1 LTLSPGTRLGAYE
14 IVSLVGSG
22 GMGEVYRANDTRL
35 DRTVAIKVVGGRVTI
50 NTEFRLRFEREAR
63 HIAALNHPRIC
74 TLFDVG
80 HQDEISFLV
89 MEYLEGETLSHRL
102 RKGPV
107 SLEQTLKIG
116 IEVCDAL
123 ASAHRHGIVH
133 RDLKP
138 GNVML
143 TKSGAKL
150 LDFGLAMSKAPLMNS
165 PLDETVSPTQA
176 HRMVAEDILIGTLP
190 YMAPEQISGG
200 RIDDRT
206 DIFAFGALLYELAT
220 GQRAFE
226 GDDRGDLIVKILDR
240 NPLALSE
247 RVTTVPPA
255 FERVVKKCM
264 AKDPDERW
272 QSARDLLDELKWI
285 DAMRPSATVAPGA
298 PGRRSRRF
306 TLVAAAA
313 VTIGALGAA
322 AGYFTSPA
330 KQPPVVKLALLPPD
344 GAQFGNYAV
353 SPDGTRVVFAALSGG
368 VTQLWTRSL
377 DALTAQPLAGTTDP
391 HDPVW
396 SPDGQ
401 WIAFFADAKLKRI
414 AASGGSVQTICDA
427 PDGRGASWN
436 DSGVIVFAANIL
448 GALSKVPASGGK
460 PTAVTTLD
468 AGRQED
474 SHRQPFFLPD
484 GRHFLFIARSAKRE
498 DSRVDIGSLD
508 SAERIPLLNIE
519 SKAVYTPPGYVLFL
533 SGGTEGGL
541 MALPFDARRLRASGD
556 PIPVDAQMPFDVSSF
571 SASSTGVLAFTSVP
585 VHRLMWFDRSGKP
598 LPIASSADRISNI
611 GLSADATR
619 VAARRF
625 FQGNYDIWVIDVARG
640 ITSRVTSSPAPD
652 GAPVWSPDGERIAF
666 SSERGKAGSI
676 YVAEASGT
684 GGEELVLSSDQPNDP
699 TDWSPDGR
707 FILFTRQDPV
717 TLKDLWALPLFGDRR
732 AFPLLQTQFI
742 EEQAHLSPDGQ
753 WIAYVSNESGKWEV
767 YLQTF
772 PRSSGK
778 RQVSTAGGSQ
788 PRWRRDGREL
798 YFVDPKGILHA
809 AGVSLG
815 AKALIGHPQALFQTN
830 LADYAM
836 GGRYAVTADGGRFLV
851 NIDDNADTRA
861 INVVLN
867 WPAALKK

>member
-35 DRTVAIKVVGGRVTI
+35 DRTVAIKVVAGRVTV
-50 NTEFRLRFEREAR
+50 NPEFRIRFEREAR

-102 RKGPV
+102 RKGPL

-116 IEVCDAL
+116 IEMCDAL
-123 ASAHRHGIVH
+123 ATAHRHGIVH

-150 LDFGLAMSKAPLMNS
+150 LDFGLALSVASPMSS
-165 PLDETVSPTQA
+165 PIDETLSPTQA
-176 HRMVAEDILIGTLP
+176 YRLVAEDILVGTLP

-206 DIFAFGALLYELAT
+206 DIFAIGALLYEMAT
-220 GQRAFE
+220 GTRAFE

-247 RVTTVPPA
+247 RVATVPPA

-285 DAMRPSATVAPGA
+285 DAMRASPAFAPA
-298 PGRRSRRF
+298 MPGRRPRMF
-306 TLVAAAA
+306 AIVAAAA
-313 VTIGALGAA
+313 VTIAALAA
-322 AGYFTSPA
+322 AGAYFARPGNE
-330 KQPPVVKLALLPPD
+330 PPVIKLALLPPD
-344 GAQFGNYAV
+344 GAQFANYAV
-353 SPDGTRVVFAALSGG
+353 SPDGTRMVFAATGNG
-368 VTQLWTRSL
+368 TTQLWTRSL
-377 DALTAQPLAGTTDP
+377 DAIAAHPLAGTTDP

-401 WIAFFADAKLKRI
+401 SIAFFADGKLKRI

-427 PDGRGASWN
+427 PDGRGATWG
-436 DSGVIVFAANIL
+436 DSGLIVFAPNIL
-448 GALSKVPASGGK
+448 GALARVPAAGGK
-460 PTAVTTLD
+460 PTPVTSL
-468 AGRQED
+468 AAERQED

-508 SAERIPLLNIE
+508 SAERIHLLNIE

-556 PIPVDAQMPFDVSSF
+556 PIPVDAQMPFDVSTF

-585 VHRLMWFDRSGKP
+585 AHRLMWFDRSGKP
-598 LPIASSADRISNI
+598 LPITSSADRISNI
-611 GLSADATR
+611 ALSADGTR

-625 FQGNYDIWVIDVARG
+625 FQGNYDIWMMDLARG
-640 ITSRVTSSPAPD
+640 TTSRVTSNPAPD
-652 GAPVWSPDGERIAF
+652 GAPVWSPDGETIAF
-666 SSERGKAGSI
+666 SSERDKAGSI
-676 YVAEASGT
+676 YVTEASGS
-684 GGEELVLSSDQPNDP
+684 GAEEALLSSDQPNEP
-699 TDWSPDGR
+699 TDWSSDGR
-707 FILFTRQDPV
+707 FLLFTRQDPV

-732 AFPLLQTQFI
+732 AFPVLQTQFI

-767 YLQTF
+767 YLQPF
-772 PRSSGK
+772 PRASGK
-778 RQVSTAGGSQ
+778 WQVSTAGGSQ

-809 AGVSLG
+809 VGISLG
-815 AKALIGHPQALFQTN
+815 AKVLIAQPQALFQTN

-836 GGRYAVTADGGRFLV
+836 GGRYTVTADGDRFLV

-861 INVVLN
+861 INIVTN

>member
-14 IVSLVGSG
+14 ILSLVGSG

-35 DRTVAIKVVGGRVTI
+35 DRTVAIKVVAGRVTI
-50 NTEFRLRFEREAR
+50 SPEFRLRFEQEAR

-89 MEYLEGETLSHRL
+89 MEYLEGETLSRRL
-102 RKGPV
+102 RRGAV

-116 IEVCDAL
+116 IEICDAL

-138 GNVML
+138 ANVML

-150 LDFGLAMSKAPLMNS
+150 LDFGLALSMAPMLNT
-165 PLDETVSPTQA
+165 PIDATVSPTQD
-176 HRMVAEDILIGTLP
+176 HRLMAEEILVGTLP

-220 GQRAFE
+220 GKRAFE
-226 GDDRGDLIVKILDR
+226 GTDRRDLIVKILDR
-240 NPLALSE
+240 NPPPLAE
-247 RVTTVPPA
+247 RVAVPEA
-255 FERVVKKCM
+255 FDRVVRKCLS
-264 AKDPDERW
+264 KDPDERW
-272 QSARDLLDELKWI
+272 QSAHDLLDELKWI
-285 DAMRPSATVAPGA
+285 ASMPQAAGSARSA
-298 PGRRSRRF
+298 SRRRPPVF
-306 TLVAAAA
+306 GLAAA
-313 VTIGALGAA
+313 VALVMGALGAA
-322 AGYFTSPA
+322 GVYFASGS
-330 KQPPVVKLALLPPD
+330 KEPPLVKLALLPPD
-344 GAQFGNYAV
+344 GAQFGNYAL

-377 DALTAQPLAGTTDP
+377 DAMTAQPLAGTTDP

-401 WIAFFADAKLKRI
+401 WIAFFADGKLKRI
-414 AASGGSVQTICDA
+414 GVSGGSVQTICDA

-474 SHRQPFFLPD
+474 SHRHPFFLPD

-498 DSRVDIGSLD
+498 QTRVDIGSLD
-508 SAERIPLLNIE
+508 HGDRVPVLNIE
-519 SKAVYTPPGYVLFL
+519 SKVVYTP
-533 SGGTEGGL
+533 SGHLLYLNEGTEGGL
-541 MALPFDARRLRASGD
+541 MALPFDAKRLRATGD
-556 PIPVDAQMPFDVSSF
+556 AVPVDAQMPFDVSTF
-571 SASSTGVLAFTSVP
+571 SASSTGVLAFTSLP
-585 VHRLMWFDRSGKP
+585 AHRLMWFDRTGKGA
-598 LPIASSADRISNI
+598 PIANGADRISNI
-611 GLSADATR
+611 ALSADGTR

-625 FQGNYDIWVIDVARG
+625 FQGNYDIWVIDLVRG
-640 ITSRVTSSPAPD
+640 TTSRATSNPAPE

-666 SSERGKAGSI
+666 SSERGKAGNI
-676 YVAEASGT
+676 YVTAASGA
-684 GGEELVLSSDQPNDP
+684 GGEEVVLTSDQPNDP
-699 TDWSPDGR
+699 TDWSSDGR
-707 FILFTRQDPV
+707 YLLFTRQDPV
-717 TLKDLWALPLFGDRR
+717 TLKDLWALPFFGDRQ
-732 AFPLLQTQFI
+732 AFPLMQTQFI
-742 EEQAHLSPDGQ
+742 EEQAHLSPDGE
-753 WIAYVSNESGKWEV
+753 WISYVSNESGKWEV
-767 YLQTF
+767 YVQRF
-772 PRSSGK
+772 PRASG
-778 RQVSTAGGSQ
+778 RWQVSTAGGSQ
-788 PRWRRDGREL
+788 PRWRRDGREI
-798 YFVDPKGILHA
+798 YFVDPKGTLYA
-809 AGVSLG
+809 VGVNLG
-815 AKALIGHPQALFQTN
+815 AKVVIGRPQSLFPTS

-836 GGRYAVTADGGRFLV
+836 GGRYAVTADGERFLV
-851 NIDDNADTRA
+851 NIDDSATRA

>member
-1 LTLSPGTRLGAYE
+1 
-14 IVSLVGSG
+14 
-22 GMGEVYRANDTRL
+22 MGEVYRANDTRL
-35 DRTVAIKVVGGRVTI
+35 DRTVAIKVVAGRVGI
-50 NTEFRLRFEREAR
+50 NPEFRDRFEREAR

-102 RKGPV
+102 RKGAV

-116 IEVCDAL
+116 IEICDAL

-150 LDFGLAMSKAPLMNS
+150 LDFGLATSMAPMMTA
-165 PLDETVSPTQA
+165 PIDETMSATQD
-176 HRMVAEDILIGTLP
+176 HRLAPEDTLVGTLP

-206 DIFAFGALLYELAT
+206 DIFAFGALLYESAT
-220 GQRAFE
+220 GKRAFE
-226 GDDRGDLIVKILDR
+226 GTDRGDLIVKILDR
-240 NPLALSE
+240 HPPPLSE
-247 RVTTVPPA
+247 RVATVPPA
-255 FERVVKKCM
+255 FDRVVRKCL

-272 QSARDLLDELKWI
+272 QSASDLRDELKWI
-285 DAMRPSATVAPGA
+285 ASMPPSAAFAPA
-298 PGRRSRRF
+298 ARGRQSRVF
-306 TLVAAAA
+306 TLVAAATLA
-313 VTIGALGAA
+313 ALGATA
-322 AGYFTSPA
+322 AYFASAA
-330 KQPPVVKLALLPPD
+330 KEPPVVKLALLPPD

-353 SPDGTRVVFAALSGG
+353 SPDGTRVVFAAASNG
-368 VTQLWTRSL
+368 TTHLWTRSL
-377 DALTAQPLAGTTDP
+377 DAMTAQPLSGTTDP

-401 WIAFFADAKLKRI
+401 SIAFFADGKLKKV
-414 AASGGSVQTICDA
+414 AASGGSVQTLCDA
-427 PDGRGASWN
+427 PDGRGASWG
-436 DSGVIVFAANIL
+436 DSGIIVFAPNIL
-448 GALSKVPASGGK
+448 GALSKVPAMGGK
-460 PTAVTTLD
+460 PTPVTSLD

-498 DSRVDIGSLD
+498 NTRVDIGSLD
-508 SAERIPLLNIE
+508 TDERIHVLNIE
-519 SKAVYTPPGYVLFL
+519 SKAVYTPPGYLLFL
-533 SGGTEGGL
+533 NQGTEGSL
-541 MALPFDARRLRASGD
+541 MALPFDAKRLRASGD
-556 PIPVDAQMPFDVSSF
+556 PIPVDAQMPFDVSTF

-585 VHRLMWFDRSGKP
+585 PHRLMWFDRSGKP

-611 GLSADATR
+611 ALSADGKR

-625 FQGNYDIWVIDVARG
+625 FQGNYDIWVIDLARG
-640 ITSRVTSSPAPD
+640 TTSRATSNPAPD

-666 SSERGKAGSI
+666 SSERGRAGNI
-676 YVAEASGT
+676 YVTEASGT
-684 GGEELVLSSDQPNDP
+684 GGEEAVLSSDQPNDP

-707 FILFTRQDPV
+707 FLLFTRQDPV
-717 TLKDLWALPLFGDRR
+717 TAKDLWALPLFGDRR
-732 AFPLLQTQFI
+732 AFPVMQTQFI

-753 WIAYVSNESGKWEV
+753 WMAYVSNESGRWEV
-767 YLQTF
+767 YLQGF

-778 RQVSTAGGSQ
+778 WQVSTAGGSQ
-788 PRWRRDGREL
+788 PRWRRDGREI
-798 YFVDPKGILHA
+798 YFVDPKSTLYA
-809 AGVSLG
+809 VGVNLG
-815 AKALIGHPQALFQTN
+815 AKVLIAQPQNLFPIS
-830 LADYAM
+830 LGDYAM
-836 GGRYAVTADGGRFLV
+836 GGRYAVTAAGDRFLV
-851 NIDDNADTRA
+851 NIDDSAETRA